1 MCDLAMS
8 LKQLLN
14 SKIKRK
20 KKNLCPNNDSFQSI
34 VFSWGFFFF

>member
-1 MCDLAMS
+1 MCDLAMG

-20 KKNLCPNNDSFQSI
+20 KKICAQIMILSK
-34 VFSWGFFFF
+34 V